1 MNIGKKTLLIF
12 TIITTL
18 IGGSLSDAFIKVAE
32 IANPAVVSIL
42 GTQDIEQSFSNDPFY
57 RHFQD
62 FFELPE
68 NYGTSL
74 GSGVIIDANN
84 GYILTNNHVVKEA
97 DEIMVTL
104 YDKREY
110 VANIIGTDA
119 LSDLALLQI
128 DAKKLSDIQL
138 GDSDMLKVGEW
149 VVAIGNP
156 FQQSLSNTVTA
167 GIVSAKG
174 RSDIISNRNIENF
187 IQHDAAINP
196 GNSGGA
202 LVNLDGEL
210 IGINTAI
217 ATGNS
222 WNPQNAGIGFAIP
235 INQANRVIEDLLE
248 FGTVSRGFLGVSMSP
263 IDDVMAR
270 ALGMKDV
277 KGALIISVVA
287 DSAADIAGLREQDV
301 ILKVDGKIAKDPSKL
316 RLLISS
322 KHPGDK
328 TNLLILREGKQ
339 KSISVTLTARPG
351 EESLSKQSNK
361 STKNSFDVLGLMV
374 SEIAGG
380 LQIKKINPDSNAYK
394 RGLRKGDVINKINI
408 ESIATLNDYNQII
421 ENINLGDVVMVR
433 KLLKDGRSEYIAF
446 EVN

>member
-1 MNIGKKTLLIF
+1 MNMIKNFIIISI
-12 TIITTL
+12 IITNL
-18 IGGSLSDAFIKVAE
+18 FGNSLSDAFVKVAE

-42 GTQDIEQSFSNDPFY
+42 GTQNVEKSFNNDPFY

-74 GSGVIIDANN
+74 GSGVIIDAKN

-97 DEIMVTL
+97 DEITVTL
-104 YDKREY
+104 YDKREFTAD
-110 VANIIGTDA
+110 VIGTDK

-128 DAKKLSDIQL
+128 NATNLSDIEL
-138 GDSDMLKVGEW
+138 GNSDMLKVGEW

-156 FQQSLSNTVTA
+156 FQQALSNTVTA

-174 RSDIISNRNIENF
+174 RSDIISNRNIEDF

-270 ALGMKDV
+270 ALGMKDI
-277 KGALIISVVA
+277 KGALVISVVD
-287 DSAADIAGLREQDV
+287 DSAADVAGIKEQDV
-301 ILKVDGKIAKDPSKL
+301 ILKVDGKISEDPSKL
-316 RLLISS
+316 KLLISS

-339 KSISVTLTARPG
+339 KSITVTLTARPG
-351 EESLSKQSNK
+351 EEDLSKSSKKSND
-361 STKNSFDVLGLMV
+361 FDILGLMV
-374 SEIAGG
+374 TDIASGI
-380 LQIKKINPDSNAYK
+380 QIKKIKKDSNAYK
-394 RGLRKGDVINKINI
+394 QGLRQGDVINKINY
-408 ESIATLNDYNQII
+408 ESITTVEEYKNNVKDIKK
-421 ENINLGDVVMVR
+421 GDVVMVR

>member
-1 MNIGKKTLLIF
+1 MIMIKKIISVSV
-12 TIITTL
+12 IITSL
-18 IGGSLSDAFIKVAE
+18 LGNSLSDAFIKVAE
-32 IANPAVVSIL
+32 IANPAVVSIV
-42 GTQDIEQSFSNDPFY
+42 GTQDVEKSFNNDPFY

-74 GSGVIIDANN
+74 GSGVIIDSAK

-97 DEIMVTL
+97 DEIIVTL
-104 YDKREY
+104 YDKREFT
-110 VANIIGTDA
+110 AEIIGTDQ

-128 DAKKLSDIQL
+128 NGKNLSDIKL

-202 LVNLDGEL
+202 LVNLDGQL

-235 INQANRVIEDLLE
+235 INQAERVIEDLLE
-248 FGTVSRGFLGVSMSP
+248 FGTVSRGFLGVSMSS

-277 KGALIISVVA
+277 KGALVVSVVN
-287 DSAADIAGLREQDV
+287 DSAADIAGLKEQDV
-301 ILKVDGKIAKDPSKL
+301 ILKVDGKIVEDPSKL

-328 TNLLILREGKQ
+328 ANLLILRSEKQ
-339 KSISVTLTARPG
+339 KSVTVTLTARPG
-351 EESLSKQSNK
+351 EEDFSKQPKKASD
-361 STKNSFDVLGLMV
+361 FDILGLIV
-374 SEIAGG
+374 TEIASGI
-380 LQIKKINPDSNAYK
+380 QIKKIKSDSNAYK

-408 ESIATLNDYNQII
+408 DSIATIDDYNNII
-421 ENINLGDVVMVR
+421 KDIESGDVVMVR
-433 KLLKDGRSEYIAF
+433 KLLKDGNSQYIAF

>member
-1 MNIGKKTLLIF
+1 MKLSKILILIIIVGNI
-12 TIITTL
+12 
-18 IGGSLSDAFIKVAE
+18 IGNSLSDAFIKVSE
-32 IANPAVVSIL
+32 MANPAVVSII
-42 GTQDIEQSFSNDPFY
+42 GKQTMEQSYNNDPFY
-57 RHFQD
+57 RHFGD
-62 FFELPE
+62 FFEMPE

-74 GSGVIIDANN
+74 GSGVIIDAIN
-84 GYILTNNHVVKEA
+84 GYILTNNHDIKEA
-97 DEIMVTL
+97 DEITVTL

-110 VANIIGTDA
+110 IADVIGTDK

-128 DAKKLSDIQL
+128 NARNLSDIKL
-138 GDSDMLKVGEW
+138 GNSDMLKVGEW

-202 LVNLDGEL
+202 LINLDGEL

-235 INQANRVIEDLLE
+235 INQAARVIEDLIE

-270 ALGMKDV
+270 ALKMKNIN
-277 KGALIISVVA
+277 GALIVSVVD
-287 DSAADIAGLREQDV
+287 DSPADIAGLKEQDV
-301 ILKVDGKIAKDPSKL
+301 ILKVDDEIAENPSKL

-322 KHPGDK
+322 KHPGDRAK
-328 TNLLILREGKQ
+328 LLIFREGREK
-339 KSISVTLTARPG
+339 KITVTLTSRPG
-351 EESLSKQSNK
+351 EENLSKRKNDLNK
-361 STKNSFDVLGLMV
+361 NTFDILGLIV
-374 SEIAGG
+374 SETGG
-380 LQIKKINPDSNAYK
+380 ELKIKKIDPESNAHR
-394 RGLRKGDVINKINI
+394 RGLREGDIFNKINTKSVTTLKDYNNAIKNIKSGDVIMI
-408 ESIATLNDYNQII
+408 
-421 ENINLGDVVMVR
+421 R
-433 KLLKDGRSEYIAF
+433 KLMQDGGSQYIAF

>member
-1 MNIGKKTLLIF
+1 MIMIKKIISVSV
-12 TIITTL
+12 IITSL
-18 IGGSLSDAFIKVAE
+18 LGNSLSDAFIKVAE
-32 IANPAVVSIL
+32 IANPAVVSIV
-42 GTQDIEQSFSNDPFY
+42 GTQDVEKSFNNDPFY

-74 GSGVIIDANN
+74 GSGVIIDSAK

-97 DEIMVTL
+97 DEIIVTL
-104 YDKREY
+104 YDKREFT
-110 VANIIGTDA
+110 AEIIGTDQ

-128 DAKKLSDIQL
+128 NGKNLSDIKL

-202 LVNLDGEL
+202 LVNLDGQL

-235 INQANRVIEDLLE
+235 INQAERVIEDLLE
-248 FGTVSRGFLGVSMSP
+248 FGTVSRGFLGVSMSS

-277 KGALIISVVA
+277 KGALVVSVVN
-287 DSAADIAGLREQDV
+287 DSAADIAGLKEQDV
-301 ILKVDGKIAKDPSKL
+301 ILKVDGKIVEDPSKL

-328 TNLLILREGKQ
+328 ANLLILRSEKQ
-339 KSISVTLTARPG
+339 KSVTVTLTARPG
-351 EESLSKQSNK
+351 EEDFSKQPKKASD
-361 STKNSFDVLGLMV
+361 FDILGLIV
-374 SEIAGG
+374 AEIASGI
-380 LQIKKINPDSNAYK
+380 QIKKIKSDSNAYK

-408 ESIATLNDYNQII
+408 DSIATIDDYNNII
-421 ENINLGDVVMVR
+421 KDIESGDVVMVR
-433 KLLKDGRSEYIAF
+433 KLLKDGNSQYIAF

>member
-1 MNIGKKTLLIF
+1 MIKNFIIISI
-12 TIITTL
+12 IITNL
-18 IGGSLSDAFIKVAE
+18 LGNSLSDAFVKVAE

-42 GTQDIEQSFSNDPFY
+42 GTQNVEKSFNNDPFY

-74 GSGVIIDANN
+74 GSGVIIDAEN

-97 DEIMVTL
+97 DEITVTL
-104 YDKREY
+104 YDKREFTAD
-110 VANIIGTDA
+110 VIGTDK

-128 DAKKLSDIQL
+128 NATNLSDIEL

-156 FQQSLSNTVTA
+156 FQQALSNTVTA

-174 RSDIISNRNIENF
+174 RSDIISNRNIEDF

-270 ALGMKDV
+270 ALGMKDI
-277 KGALIISVVA
+277 KGALVISVVD
-287 DSAADIAGLREQDV
+287 DSAADIAGIKEQDV
-301 ILKVDGKIAKDPSKL
+301 ILKVDGKISEDPSKL
-316 RLLISS
+316 KLLISS

-339 KSISVTLTARPG
+339 KSITVTLTARPG
-351 EESLSKQSNK
+351 EEDLSKSSKKSND
-361 STKNSFDVLGLMV
+361 FDILGLMV
-374 SEIAGG
+374 TDIASGI
-380 LQIKKINPDSNAYK
+380 QIKKIKKDSNAYK
-394 RGLRKGDVINKINI
+394 RGLRKGDVINKINT
-408 ESIATLNDYNQII
+408 ESITTVDEYN
-421 ENINLGDVVMVR
+421 NIVKDIKNGDVVMVR
-433 KLLKDGRSEYIAF
+433 KLLKDGRSQYIAF

>member
-1 MNIGKKTLLIF
+1 MSMIKKIILVSI
-12 TIITTL
+12 IITNVF
-18 IGGSLSDAFIKVAE
+18 GNSLSDAFINVAE

-42 GTQDIEQSFSNDPFY
+42 GTQDVEKSFNNDPFY

-97 DEIMVTL
+97 DEITVTL
-104 YDKREY
+104 YDKREFTAD
-110 VANIIGTDA
+110 VIGTDK

-128 DAKKLSDIQL
+128 NATNLSDIEL

-156 FQQSLSNTVTA
+156 FQQALSNTVTA

-174 RSDIISNRNIENF
+174 RSDIISNRNIEDF

-270 ALGMKDV
+270 ALGMKDI
-277 KGALIISVVA
+277 KGALVISVVD
-287 DSAADIAGLREQDV
+287 DSAADIAGIKEQDV
-301 ILKVDGKIAKDPSKL
+301 ILKVDGKISEDPSKL
-316 RLLISS
+316 KLLISS

-328 TNLLILREGKQ
+328 ANLLILREGKQ
-339 KSISVTLTARPG
+339 KSITVTLTAKPG
-351 EESLSKQSNK
+351 EEDLSKASKKSND
-361 STKNSFDVLGLMV
+361 FDILGLMV
-374 SEIAGG
+374 SDIASGI
-380 LQIKKINPDSNAYK
+380 QIKKIKKDSNAYK
-394 RGLRKGDVINKINI
+394 RGLRQGDVINKINI
-408 ESIATLNDYNQII
+408 ESITTVEEYK
-421 ENINLGDVVMVR
+421 NIVKDIKKGDVVMVR
-433 KLLKDGRSEYIAF
+433 KLLKDGRSQYIAF